1 MGGGGKGGSKSTVGY
16 KYYWDIQSGLGRG
29 PVDEMVA
36 ITADEKYVF
45 ASTEGQVNE
54 SMSLY
59 IDKPDLFGGPNV
71 GGEGG
76 IQGTF
81 EIAMGTDDQVPSENV
96 KELLGADTLIPG
108 FRGIV
113 TTFFSGLISAF
124 SATPKPWSYRVRAVL
139 KGWDGPAW
147 YPEKA
152 LIRLENSAAEFDNP
166 DSFTDEQL
174 ANLRTIHAMNP
185 AHILMRAATDR
196 DWGRGLSL
204 ASEINEAS
212 FIAAADTLYD
222 EGFGLCFRYN
232 RQDTLD
238 EFVQQVLDHIG
249 AAQYADVET
258 GRLTLK
264 LIRDDYVVSELPL
277 FDYDSGIID
286 VQDDD
291 NTTIDSAPNEIV
303 VKWHDPATN
312 EDGSTSVQNLGAI
325 QAAGLISKSTEY
337 PAIPTAELAERV
349 AERDLGMN
357 AAGLARLVIQFD
369 RRGSILAPAS
379 VFRVSLPDR
388 DIEDMVLRVGDIKE
402 GDNGALTLTVVQD
415 VFGLPST
422 SFGGGGQPSLW
433 TPPDKIA
440 RPVTRQALI
449 EIPYVLLAATMTP
462 TELAALPAES
472 GFAAVMAGAPT
483 PTSVNY
489 QLQSRVGDGDW
500 MTRRMG
506 EWTVTDTLRAVASP
520 TQTTLSVSFT
530 NGVPAVG
537 SMVLLDSELL
547 RVDAVDTTTGTLTV
561 GRACGDTFPVR
572 HPAGSVLWYAQNAI
586 YSDEQEYLVGE
597 AVSVRL
603 LTRTSRE
610 ILDESLATI
619 MSLTLSQRQARP
631 YLCGNIR
638 INDVPYPET
647 VARADSYVMTWAH
660 RDRVLQADD
669 LIDVTYGDIGPEP
682 GVTYQL
688 SLIDMASEAV
698 VWQTETADN
707 TLALPYGTDEELT
720 ETTIH
725 KVVLVAVRDGL
736 ESMVSFSV
744 NLPAGAYV
752 ETVEPEPDPEPEPSE
767 PDGEVTP

>member
-1 MGGGGKGGSKSTVGY
+1 MGGGGKSGSKSTVGY
-16 KYYWDIQSGLGRG
+16 KYYWDVQSGLGRG

-45 ASTEGQVNE
+45 AGTEGQVSE

-76 IQGTF
+76 IQGTL

-96 KELLGADTLIPG
+96 KNLLGADTLIPG
-108 FRGIV
+108 FRGMV

-139 KGWDGPAW
+139 KGWDGPVW

-152 LIRLENSAAEFDNP
+152 LICLDNTAAEFDNP

-204 ASEINEAS
+204 ANEINEAS

-232 RQDTLD
+232 RQNTLD

-303 VKWHDPATN
+303 VKWHDPVTN
-312 EDGSTSVQNLGAI
+312 KDGSTSAQNLGAI
-325 QAAGLISKSTEY
+325 QAAGRLISKSTEY
-337 PAIPTAELAERV
+337 PAIPIAGLAYRV

-369 RRGSILAPAS
+369 RRGSALAPAS

-388 DIEDMVLRVGDIKE
+388 DIENMVLRVGDIKE
-402 GDNGALTLTVVQD
+402 NDNGALTLPVVQD

-440 RPVTRQALI
+440 RPVTLQALL
-449 EIPYVLLAATMTP
+449 ELPYVLLAAMMTP

-483 PTSVNY
+483 ATSVNY
-489 QLQSRVGDGDW
+489 QLQSQVGDGDW
-500 MTRRMG
+500 TMRRMG
-506 EWTVTDTLRAVASP
+506 EWAVTDTLRAEATP
-520 TQTTLSVSFT
+520 TLTALSVSFT
-530 NGVPAVG
+530 NGVPAIG
-537 SMVLLDSELL
+537 SMVLLESELL
-547 RVDAVDTTTGTLTV
+547 RVDAVDTATGTLTV

-572 HPAGSVLWYAQNAI
+572 HLAGSVLWYAQDAI

-610 ILDESLATI
+610 ILDESLASV
-619 MSLTLSQRQARP
+619 MSLMLSQRQARP

-647 VARADSYVMTWAH
+647 VALADSYVMTWAH

-688 SLIDMASEAV
+688 SLVDVLSDEV
-698 VWQTETADN
+698 VWQTGTTDN
-707 TLALPYGTDEELT
+707 TLTLPYSTDEELA
-720 ETTIH
+720 ETAIH
-725 KVVLVAVRDGL
+725 KVMLVAVRDGL
-736 ESMVSFSV
+736 ASRESFSV
-744 NLPAGAYV
+744 NLPAGAFV
-752 ETVEPEPDPEPEPSE
+752 ESVEPEPEPSE
-767 PDGEVTP
+767 PTEEVTP

>member
-1 MGGGGKGGSKSTVGY
+1 MGGGGKSGSKSTVGY
-16 KYYWDIQSGLGRG
+16 KYYWDVQSGLGRG

-45 ASTEGQVNE
+45 AGTEGQVNE

-76 IQGTF
+76 IQGTL

-96 KELLGADTLIPG
+96 KNLLGADTLIPG
-108 FRGIV
+108 FRGMV

-139 KGWDGPAW
+139 KGWDGPVW

-152 LIRLENSAAEFDNP
+152 LIRLENTAAEFDNQ
-166 DSFTDEQL
+166 DSFTTEQL

-204 ASEINEAS
+204 ENEINEAS
-212 FIAAADTLYD
+212 FIAAADTLYA

-312 EDGSTSVQNLGAI
+312 EDGTTSVQNLGAI

-369 RRGSILAPAS
+369 RRGSALAPAS

-449 EIPYVLLAATMTP
+449 EIPYVLLAATITP

-483 PTSVNY
+483 PASVNY
-489 QLQSRVGDGDW
+489 QLQSQVGDGDW

-547 RVDAVDTTTGTLTV
+547 RVDAVDTVTGTLIV

-572 HPAGSVLWYAQNAI
+572 HPAGSVLWYAQDAI

-597 AVSVRL
+597 EVSVRL

-610 ILDESLATI
+610 ILDASLATV

-647 VARADSYVMTWAH
+647 VALADSYVMIWAH

-669 LIDVTYGDIGPEP
+669 LIDATYGDIGPEP

-688 SLIDMASEAV
+688 SLIDVASEAV
-698 VWQTETADN
+698 VWQTETTDN
-707 TLALPYGTDEELT
+707 TLTLPYSTDEELA
-720 ETTIH
+720 ETAIH
-725 KVVLVAVRDGL
+725 KVVLIAVRDGL
-736 ESMVSFSV
+736 TSRVSFAV
-744 NLPAGAYV
+744 NLPAGVFV
-752 ETVEPEPDPEPEPSE
+752 ESVESEPEPSE
-767 PDGEVTP
+767 PTEEVTP